1 MNDEK
6 DVWESSK
13 DATGREYCNSLLS
26 ILLNKSLLNRIDHG
40 SRSARDPNFVV
51 DMG

>member
-6 DVWESSK
+6 DVWCLSHYQKNNE
-13 DATGREYCNSLLS
+13 LPLS

-40 SRSARDPNFVV
+40 SRSARDSNFVV